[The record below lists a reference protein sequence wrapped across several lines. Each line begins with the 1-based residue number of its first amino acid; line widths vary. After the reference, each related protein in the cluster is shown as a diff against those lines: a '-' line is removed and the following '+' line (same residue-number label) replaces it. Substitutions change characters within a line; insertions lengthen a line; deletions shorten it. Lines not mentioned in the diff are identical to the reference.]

1 MFPIYCR
8 QDILV
13 LQKKQLHAEEV
24 SMQKETL
31 HHTPTAPAYSR
42 YADIKLVD
50 FHGWELPLHY
60 GPGTIAEHTA
70 VRTGAGLFDVSHMG
84 EIEITGD
91 SSEIFIQQLITN
103 NIEHI
108 GDGQVL
114 YTLMCYPSG
123 GVVDDLIVYKFTK
136 THFLLIVNA
145 SNREK
150 DFAWI
155 SRKNPVLQRL
165 ETPPTVTDVSESWA
179 QFAVQGPKSEQ
190 FVSSLLPE
198 ARDIRFFHFRDD
210 LSLLGAPLL
219 ISRTGYTGEDGFEIY
234 VHTDDA
240 LSLWDH
246 LLLKGSDYGII
257 PCGLGARDSLRLEAK
272 LPLYGHE
279 ITDTITPL
287 EANLHHFV
295 DMDKDFFVGRD
306 SLQKQIAEGIPRTLR
321 GIRMIDRGVPR
332 EGYAVY
338 DGSRQTGY
346 VTSGIKS
353 PTLQSFIAL
362 VLMKR
367 GSGLKIGDTVSVEI
381 HQSMKR
387 AELVKTP
394 FYKKTGRK

>member
-1 MFPIYCR
+1 MR
-8 QDILV
+8 KEM
-13 LQKKQLHAEEV
+13 LQ
-24 SMQKETL
+24 
-31 HHTPTAPAYSR
+31 HTPTAPTYSQ

-50 FHGWELPLHY
+50 FQGWELPLHY

-84 EIEITGD
+84 EIEIAGD
-91 SSEIFIQQLITN
+91 GSESFVQQLITN

-108 GDGQVL
+108 SDGQVL
-114 YTLMCYPSG
+114 YTLMCNPSG
-123 GVVDDLIVYKFTK
+123 GVIDDLIVYKYAK

-155 SRKNPVLQRL
+155 SKENPVIQSLDS
-165 ETPPTVTDVSESWA
+165 PPAVTDVSENWA

-190 FVSSLLPE
+190 FISSLIPE

-210 LSLLGAPLL
+210 SALLDVPLL

-234 VHTDDA
+234 VRAGDA
-240 LSLWDH
+240 LSIWNH
-246 LLLKGSDYGII
+246 LIEQGRDFGIM

-279 ITDTITPL
+279 LSDSITPL

-306 SLQKQIAEGIPRTLR
+306 SLQKQIDEGIPRTLR

-338 DGSRQTGY
+338 DGRTQTGF

-381 HQSMKR
+381 HHSMKR